1 MSTNLIVVL
10 SVLGAAALVGVFYFS
25 HAIEKQRRQKA
36 LLIANL
42 NDYVFRIQRLL
53 DEIHENYLP
62 NELHLLLLNQL
73 KKRVERLHKLAS
85 ARDKYSKRLESVNS
99 QINELQTRVKTP
111 PPRLKTPEE
120 ANKLKLA
127 LQDLSKI
134 IENLVRNSTIPPE
147 EGNRHMQSV
156 QFSYLEANIQ
166 YLMHTAQTAVQDDKP
181 RLAVLNYEKALA
193 EMAVV
198 NTDGRYSESIA
209 EVAELIQDLNNRA
222 TSQQTEKV
230 DDEDNGSELN
240 KAVENLIEDDH
251 SWKKKYF

>member
-1 MSTNLIVVL
+1 M
-10 SVLGAAALVGVFYFS
+10 
-25 HAIEKQRRQKA
+25 
-36 LLIANL
+36 
-42 NDYVFRIQRLL
+42 
-53 DEIHENYLP
+53 
-62 NELHLLLLNQL
+62 
-73 KKRVERLHKLAS
+73 
-85 ARDKYSKRLESVNS
+85 
-99 QINELQTRVKTP
+99 
-111 PPRLKTPEE
+111 
-120 ANKLKLA
+120 
-127 LQDLSKI
+127 
-134 IENLVRNSTIPPE
+134 
-147 EGNRHMQSV
+147 